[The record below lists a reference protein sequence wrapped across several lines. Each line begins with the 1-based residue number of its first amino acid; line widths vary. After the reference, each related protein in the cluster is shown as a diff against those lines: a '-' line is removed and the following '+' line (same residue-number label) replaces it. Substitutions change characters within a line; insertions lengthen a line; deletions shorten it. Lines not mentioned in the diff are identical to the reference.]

1 MFDNLILMIYFHVKI
16 AYILNITKNKNNVKT
31 TNNRK
36 IKILAELHLVV
47 KNKFKF

>member
-1 MFDNLILMIYFHVKI
+1 MFNNLILMIYFHVKI
-16 AYILNITKNKNNVKT
+16 AYILNITKNKSNLKT

-36 IKILAELHLVV
+36 IQILAELQLVV